1 MTTSNKEH
9 SFNEILQAGL
19 AAAVVLAA
27 CPVGAESVMDEPRQ
41 VFDLATVTCKQFL
54 ALPTAGMASGSSIG
68 STGTIAITRSRP

>member
-1 MTTSNKEH
+1 MNDDLEQGA
-9 SFNEILQAGL
+9 FNEILQAGL